1 MGTVRKRLAPAAR
14 REQLVRA
21 AMSVLAEGGAEAL
34 SFDAV
39 AARAGVTRNLLY
51 HYFPDGTPDLLRAA
65 AEVAGDDLV
74 GGWTVDPAVPL
85 AERRVRNFAAML
97 DHARTPT
104 DAWAVS
110 RITSVATDP
119 QLRAI
124 TARYRDH
131 VVRAMALN
139 AFGTDAP
146 TPLQRAVLEAYQAF
160 AEALLDRARERELPD
175 AEVARL
181 LVAMLDAAVASAAE

>member
-21 AMSVLAEGGAEAL
+21 AMAVLAEGGVEGL

-39 AARAGVTRNLLY
+39 ARRADVTRNLLY
-51 HYFPDGTPDLLRAA
+51 HYFPDGTADLLRAA
-65 AEVAGDDLV
+65 AEVAGEDLV
-74 GGWTVDPAVPL
+74 GGWTVDSDVPL
-85 AERRVRNFAAML
+85 AERRVRNFTAML
-97 DHARTPT
+97 AHASAPT

-119 QLRAI
+119 PLRAI

-139 AFGTDAP
+139 AFGTSEP
-146 TPLQRAVLEAYQAF
+146 TALQRAVLESYQAF
-160 AEALLDRARERELPD
+160 AESLLDRARDQDLAQDEIVRIL
-175 AEVARL
+175 AT
-181 LVAMLDAAVASAAE
+181 MLDAAVVADAG